1 MRFTVEIPDDVVG
14 WAHAEGVNRQMMA
27 KFIREELKK
36 VGTRHGG
43 IPQLRD
49 VGPGKSHDW
58 RAWLLND
65 IKVRAVKTRETSLDA
80 VINNR

>member
-1 MRFTVEIPDDVVG
+1 MKFTVEIPDDVIG
-14 WAHAEGVNRQMMA
+14 WAHAEGVNRQMIA
-27 KFIREELKK
+27 KFIREELKM

-43 IPQLRD
+43 IPELRD
-49 VGPGKSHDW
+49 VGPGRSHDW

-65 IKVRAVKTRETSLDA
+65 IKVRAQKEREPSLDA